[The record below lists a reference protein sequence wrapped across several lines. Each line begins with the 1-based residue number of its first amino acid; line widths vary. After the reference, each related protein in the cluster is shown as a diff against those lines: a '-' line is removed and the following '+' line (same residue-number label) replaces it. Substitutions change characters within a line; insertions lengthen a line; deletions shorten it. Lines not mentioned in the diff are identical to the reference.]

1 MCTGAC
7 FCLCALC
14 VFFAF
19 VIFWQKNWP
28 VFFCLVFLAHL
39 LWSITHLQD
48 GDSDPEQD
56 RRVTRSQSQQP
67 QLPRSEAARLGAD
80 KKPKPAPRRE
90 SDGRPAPSR
99 KRRLSDTFD
108 ALEVWCSLLS
118 PLLVGG
124 GGCYA
129 QRIIFSA
136 LFTHLAHIL
145 AHILGLAQPFFLLC
159 QFGMKAYFFRTG

>member
-124 GGCYA
+124 GA
-129 QRIIFSA
+129 MHSA
-136 LFTHLAHIL
+136 
-145 AHILGLAQPFFLLC
+145 
-159 QFGMKAYFFRTG
+159 